1 MNPDPK
7 GWHGWRWGFLLLL
20 ILSVPRVG
28 VAKTKNSVKG
38 GDFDLTGIVR
48 PELVN
53 APADPALRYPIMT
66 GGGGIFG
73 VTYGWLDISNNTIR
87 YTVAQPAG
95 KSSHSFEVSRFGITD
110 LRLANAWLIFRSDG
124 RSHTLTYLS
133 PDRWG
138 SVHTAPG
145 MSSAANRETLG
156 TSSIYKTL
164 LNFDRVMAMVN
175 PPSPPPSPVVV
186 QPVAPTPPPKPAAP
200 AAAPAIV
207 LSSPPGARD
216 NQTLEWTESTLVIR
230 GAAMDSSGIPVVKI
244 NGSPANMR
252 PQTTQA
258 AEFWSDPIALREGNN
273 SIQIVASNSAHME
286 TDLALTIHYKPQPA
300 TEHPKPA
307 PENTRALDRAEI
319 ISLLQ
324 GGVAPAHI
332 IDLIRERGIKFT
344 PNDDDVKAFRAA
356 GGTDDLIEVLQQA
369 APHP

>member
-1 MNPDPK
+1 MNPNPK
-7 GWHGWRWGFLLLL
+7 AWHGWRIGFLLLL

-48 PELVN
+48 PDLVN
-53 APADPALRYPIMT
+53 ASSDPTLRFPVMT

-95 KSSHSFEVSRFGITD
+95 KSSHSFEVSRFGIID
-110 LRLANAWLIFRSDG
+110 LRLSNEWLTFRSDNKP
-124 RSHTLTYLS
+124 HVFTYLS

-138 SVHTAPG
+138 TVHTAPG
-145 MSSAANRETLG
+145 MNAAANRETLG

-175 PPSPPPSPVVV
+175 PPPPPPPPVVV
-186 QPVAPTPPPKPAAP
+186 QPVAPTLPKPAAP
-200 AAAPAIV
+200 PAAPAIV
-207 LSSPPGARD
+207 LSSPPGAGE
-216 NQTLEWTESTLVIR
+216 NQTLDWTESTVVIR
-230 GAAMDSSGIPVVKI
+230 GAAMDSTGIPVVKI

-258 AEFWSDPIALREGNN
+258 AEFWSDPITLQQGNN

-286 TDLALTIHYKPQPA
+286 TNLALTIHYKPQPA
-300 TEHPKPA
+300 PAQPKPA
-307 PENTRALDRAEI
+307 AENTRALDRAEI
-319 ISLLQ
+319 LSLLE

-356 GGTDDLIEVLQQA
+356 GGTDDLIEVLQQS
-369 APHP
+369 APHR